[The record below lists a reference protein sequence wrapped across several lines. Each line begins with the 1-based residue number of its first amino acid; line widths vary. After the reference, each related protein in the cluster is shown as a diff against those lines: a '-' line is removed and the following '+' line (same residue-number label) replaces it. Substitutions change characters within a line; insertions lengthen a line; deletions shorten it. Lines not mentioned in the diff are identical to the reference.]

1 MGSSQIYKIKR
12 TMKKAGSGNEKKK
25 SAPKKTR
32 QGKSINTKS
41 APTPSSQKKKVY
53 RGQGK

>member
-1 MGSSQIYKIKR
+1 
-12 TMKKAGSGNEKKK
+12 MKKAGSGNEKKK

-32 QGKSINTKS
+32 QGKSINTKL

>member
-1 MGSSQIYKIKR
+1 
-12 TMKKAGSGNEKKK
+12 MKKARSGNVKKK

-32 QGKSINTKS
+32 QGKSINTKL
-41 APTPSSQKKKVY
+41 AATPSSQKKKVY